1 MTDAPLPDGSM
12 SGQPLPSFAV
22 GLSQHPDPAVAA
34 AEVVGQVG
42 DRLDG
47 VPTVAML
54 FASGAMANALGAVVD
69 VIDTLMHPD
78 VLVGTTAVGVVG
90 SALEVEQGDGL
101 ALWAATGLPCT
112 PVRLESLPANPPI
125 VAGLPADIA
134 EGSVVV
140 ALADPYSFA
149 VDGLVE
155 ELNQRPGD
163 IQLAGGLASAGPEQN
178 RVILGSE
185 VHLTGAVGLIFPPG
199 TASTVVSQGCRPIG
213 SPWVVTEAADQ
224 LAHALGGRPALE
236 RVNELIEGLSPEDR
250 AAAARG
256 LHAGLVANEQ
266 QQEFKPGDFLIRGVL
281 GADRNSGA
289 VAIGDRLEVGQV
301 LQFQVRDEA
310 SASNE
315 LDRLLDP
322 VSGRAG
328 LLFTCNGR
336 GSHMFSEPSHDA
348 AKVSDTVGSAVAG
361 MFCAGEL
368 GPIAGRNAV
377 HGFTATV
384 VVFP

>member
-1 MTDAPLPDGSM
+1 MTSDDPTP
-12 SGQPLPSFAV
+12 QFAV

-42 DRLDG
+42 DLLDG
-47 VPTVAML
+47 VPSVAML
-54 FASGAMANALGAVVD
+54 FASGVVAEALGAVVD
-69 VIDTLMHPD
+69 VIDTLMSPD
-78 VLVGTTAVGVVG
+78 VLIGTTAVGVVG
-90 SALEVEQGDGL
+90 AAREVEQGDGL

-112 PVRLESLPANPPI
+112 PIRMESLPASPPI
-125 VAGLPADIA
+125 VAGLPDEIADD
-134 EGSVVV
+134 SVLVV
-140 ALADPYSFA
+140 LADPYSFA

-155 ELNQRPGD
+155 ELNARPGRV
-163 IQLAGGLASAGPEQN
+163 QLAGGLASAGPEQN
-178 RVILGSE
+178 RVVIGSE
-185 VHLTGAVGLIFPPG
+185 VHLTGAVGVLLPPG

-213 SPWVVTEAADQ
+213 SPWVVTEANDQ
-224 LAHALGGRPALE
+224 LARSLGGRPALE
-236 RVNELIEGLSPEDR
+236 RVNELIESLSPEDR

-281 GADRNSGA
+281 GADRESGA

-310 SASNE
+310 SASHE

-322 VSGRAG
+322 VAGRAG

-348 AKVSDTVGSAVAG
+348 AKVTDTVGSAVAG

-368 GPIAGRNAV
+368 GPIAGRNAI